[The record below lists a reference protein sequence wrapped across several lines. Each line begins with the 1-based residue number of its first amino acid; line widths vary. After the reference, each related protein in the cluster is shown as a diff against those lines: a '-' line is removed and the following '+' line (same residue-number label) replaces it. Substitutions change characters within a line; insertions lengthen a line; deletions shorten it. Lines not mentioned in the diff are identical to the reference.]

1 MFGQAL
7 TRDHPAAVACRLTGD
22 GTVRQSKDD
31 DARAQAGRDSPD
43 SAVDAGSDG
52 RSINPGSVEWLARA
66 AIARLAREAAVRAG
80 ASPPLPESVVAGFC
94 EHLVAGD
101 YAAAEAV
108 VRRLTTHS
116 QDYAKIADGLLSRA
130 ARRLGES
137 WEADKLSFA
146 DVSVAVAQIFRL
158 NQAFRQRNVPL
169 VRGPE
174 RLGIFATIPG
184 QPHNLGLVLAAEAF
198 RGEGWQID
206 LRLDTPARDIIEIAR
221 RQRPALI
228 GLTISREDRR
238 HQMAHLILSL
248 RALPMPIRIMLGGR
262 GALGLARILP
272 RGQID
277 RVVTDITSA
286 LREA

>member
-1 MFGQAL
+1 M
-7 TRDHPAAVACRLTGD
+7 
-22 GTVRQSKDD
+22 RQSKDD
-31 DARAQAGRDSPD
+31 EARAQAGRDTAD
-43 SAVDAGSDG
+43 SATDAGSEAG
-52 RSINPGSVEWLARA
+52 GVNPGSVEWLARA
-66 AIARLAREAAVRAG
+66 AIARLAREAAERAG
-80 ASPPLPESVVAGFC
+80 ASAPPLPDSVVASFC
-94 EHLVAGD
+94 DHLVAGD

-130 ARRLGES
+130 ARRLGEG

-146 DVSVAVAQIFRL
+146 DVSVAIAQIFRL
-158 NQAFRQRNVPL
+158 NQAFRQRNVPF

-206 LRLDTPARDIIEIAR
+206 LRLDTPARDIIDIVR
-221 RQRPALI
+221 RQRPGLI

-248 RALPMPIRIMLGGR
+248 RALPLPIRIMLGGR

-272 RGQID
+272 RGHVD